1 MTNIYDNTRCE
12 IESTINKNNNKVEL
26 DFNEIATILTTMQLQ
41 LNATYDVD
49 IADNIINVM
58 LSLKEKLNIP
68 E

>member
-1 MTNIYDNTRCE
+1 MTNIYDNIRCE